1 MVFARPGP
9 EGQDPPRETRS
20 VNASRVKQFLSFWRP
35 RDESG
40 SAAIEFA
47 FVAPVFFVL
56 LFGIIEG
63 GIMFFGQAAL
73 INATQDAARLIRT
86 GQAQGDLGLDQGAFK
101 QKVCDGISALF
112 KDCSTNLLVDVQ
124 AYPAGFGGNLPS
136 PLDGG
141 DPQAGFGTNYNAGG
155 PCDVVIV
162 RALYKYNVITPI
174 VSPLLTGGKGYKYL
188 LAAAAIRNEPYTAAV
203 QGC

>member
-1 MVFARPGP
+1 MTAR
-9 EGQDPPRETRS
+9 
-20 VNASRVKQFLSFWRP
+20 RVTQFLSFWRP

-86 GQAQGDLGLDQGAFK
+86 GQAQGTLGQPLDQGAFK
-101 QKVCDGISALF
+101 QKVCDGMKGLF
-112 KDCSTNLLVDVQ
+112 KDCSANLLVDVQ
-124 AYPAGFGGNLPS
+124 AYPDGFGGTPPD
-136 PLDGG
+136 PLDSNG
-141 DPQAGFGTNYNAGG
+141 DPNSGQNNYNTGG

-162 RALYKYNVITPI
+162 RSFYRYSVITPL
-174 VSPLLTGGKGYKYL
+174 VSPLLTGGKGYRYL
-188 LAAAAIRNEPYTAAV
+188 VAAAAIRNEPFNAAV